1 MAKAD
6 ATAVVRQTLSNAL
19 TLMEAHEAE
28 LGKLDAAAGDGD
40 HGTTMVR
47 GLKAAV
53 GTLDGAGEID
63 AGALLTQAGL
73 AFSDAAGGTSGA
85 LYGMLLATVGQQLGD
100 GPCDTASVSA
110 ALQAGQ
116 DVVSRL
122 GKAQPGDKTMLD
134 ALAPFIDELRAAG
147 AAPLAEAWQGALP
160 AAEAGA
166 TATADMIAQRGR
178 SAKLGERSLGHRDPG
193 AVSMTYLLQAA
204 GDALNDEP

>member
-6 ATAVVRQTLSNAL
+6 ATAVVRQMLTNAL
-19 TLMEAHEAE
+19 TVMEAHEAE

-53 GTLDGAGEID
+53 GTLDAAGEID

-73 AFSDAAGGTSGA
+73 AFGDAAGGASGA

-100 GPCDTASVSA
+100 GPYDTASVAA

-134 ALAPFIDELRAAG
+134 ALAPFIDKLRTGG
-147 AAPLAEAWQGALP
+147 AAPLAEAWQSALP

-166 TATADMIAQRGR
+166 IATADMIALRGR
-178 SAKLGERSLGHRDPG
+178 SAKLGKRSLGHRDPG

-204 GDALNDEP
+204 GDALNGAG